1 MSDRALASAQKQT
14 ARVTPSRSGFLQ
26 RKCACGQHTI
36 AGGECAE
43 CKKEKGLLQ
52 RASLSPRGRATGG
65 EGKVPSIVHEV
76 LRSPGQPLNAA
87 TRAYMEPR
95 FGYDFSG
102 VRVHTDA
109 KAAESASAVN
119 ALAYTVGRDVV
130 FGGGLYAST
139 THSGRRLLAHELTHV
154 VQQRGV
160 SEAWSAEHLTI
171 GPSHSAAE
179 LDAHRIGAR
188 VGAGGSATG
197 SAGTRH
203 SGSAPMISRADP
215 DAVGYTMRLGTSAR
229 TGIQFWRPTSP
240 TPGLGRSS
248 PRVD

>member
-1 MSDRALASAQKQT
+1 M
-14 ARVTPSRSGFLQ
+14 
-26 RKCACGQHTI
+26 
-36 AGGECAE
+36 
-43 CKKEKGLLQ
+43 
-52 RASLSPRGRATGG
+52 
-65 EGKVPSIVHEV
+65 
-76 LRSPGQPLNAA
+76 
-87 TRAYMEPR
+87 
-95 FGYDFSG
+95 
-102 VRVHTDA
+102 
-109 KAAESASAVN
+109 N

-203 SGSAPMISRADP
+203 SGSAPHDLPCRPRCSWIHNENSGRRRERELGYRANNVTDTRVGPVIAQGGLMSGGVSRLNNVIIGENLTLRMLARQLLPLWITATPFTPTRRRCPAAPRHHHPRRACAGVTGLQP
-215 DAVGYTMRLGTSAR
+215 DLFAR
-229 TGIQFWRPTSP
+229 TSDDQLALRFAVSIA
-240 TPGLGRSS
+240 GRD
-248 PRVD
+248 R